1 LILLLREGVAV
12 WLERR
17 ITEESTAKKLAGPDA
32 SASKSLLSEPLQ
44 AELVS
49 VLAGLVLIDR
59 EEMRQ

>member
-17 ITEESTAKKLAGPDA
+17 ITAESRAATFTQLDA

-49 VLAGLVLIDR
+49 VLAGIALSDR
-59 EEMRQ
+59 EEMRP